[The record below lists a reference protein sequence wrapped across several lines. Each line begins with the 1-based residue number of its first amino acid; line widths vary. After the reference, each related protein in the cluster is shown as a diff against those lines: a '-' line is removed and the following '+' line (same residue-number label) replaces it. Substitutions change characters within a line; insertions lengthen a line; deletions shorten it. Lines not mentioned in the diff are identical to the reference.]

1 MFGLL
6 TQSSIPIIGFCAK
19 ILGVVM
25 RYLYLFLDKIGIAN
39 IGIAII
45 LFTLIVKLL
54 MFPLTLKQQK
64 FSKLSNLMN
73 PELQAIQK
81 KYRNKRDN
89 ESMMKQQEEMNAV
102 YKKYG
107 TSPSGSCLQLLI
119 QMPILFSLYYV
130 ISGIPAYV
138 PEVKN
143 IYEPIS
149 TVIVE
154 NYDNFN
160 YMEDAYVTY
169 IAGKDEKIP
178 EYVQSLK
185 NVNAEFTSKTENKVI
200 DVLARLQNKSWN
212 DLDVVLKNGSKI
224 IDELSAVTDEQWK
237 EMKDKIET
245 DAEKKEFDKFVE
257 SIKDGS
263 EDEKAEFEKD
273 LVVIDK
279 NKKKLDEI
287 NNFGPLNLSQ
297 SPLTLMG
304 WALLIPVLSALTQWL
319 SSFLMQ
325 LANKDAM
332 QDNPMNSTMKSMNI
346 IMPLISAVF
355 CLQFPTGL
363 GIYWVCS
370 ALFQAI
376 QQFFINIYFNK
387 VDINEIIQKN
397 VEKQKN
403 KKPSFTS
410 RMMEAAYAN
419 ETNNANKAKGNSIA
433 SKAKI
438 NTSNIQ
444 NGNPKPGSMAE
455 KANMVKKYNEKNKG
469 K

>member
-200 DVLARLQNKSWN
+200 DVDRKS
-212 DLDVVLKNGSKI
+212 VV
-224 IDELSAVTDEQWK
+224 
-237 EMKDKIET
+237 
-245 DAEKKEFDKFVE
+245 
-257 SIKDGS
+257 
-263 EDEKAEFEKD
+263 
-273 LVVIDK
+273 
-279 NKKKLDEI
+279 
-287 NNFGPLNLSQ
+287 
-297 SPLTLMG
+297 
-304 WALLIPVLSALTQWL
+304 
-319 SSFLMQ
+319 
-325 LANKDAM
+325 
-332 QDNPMNSTMKSMNI
+332 
-346 IMPLISAVF
+346 
-355 CLQFPTGL
+355 
-363 GIYWVCS
+363 
-370 ALFQAI
+370 
-376 QQFFINIYFNK
+376 
-387 VDINEIIQKN
+387 
-397 VEKQKN
+397 
-403 KKPSFTS
+403 
-410 RMMEAAYAN
+410 
-419 ETNNANKAKGNSIA
+419 
-433 SKAKI
+433 
-438 NTSNIQ
+438 
-444 NGNPKPGSMAE
+444 
-455 KANMVKKYNEKNKG
+455 
-469 K
+469 